1 MRSLDEFL
9 DANGDKKHYG
19 RIVEVKGLQSE
30 VEFMSSPNQ
39 LFPFIMGP
47 ETIHHLK
54 GRSAWEIFDFVG
66 YRKHFVVQRLKSGS
80 KFVLILFTG
89 FQDEMKENVDSSN
102 SDRTKPVTATW
113 ENVLTMVEKA
123 SQVVGERVRNVFSM
137 IQTTPFYHYGVD
149 FEQLDSDLLQQVNSF
164 EAFEKSGHDSP
175 AMVRA
180 FLRHT
185 MKLTELYAGDGYC
198 YNDRGER
205 GSKEYLMPR
214 VAISQLVNRSDFFN
228 LSDELNVAEL

>member
-1 MRSLDEFL
+1 MRLLDEFL
-9 DANGDKKHYG
+9 LLHSDQRHYG
-19 RIVEVKGLQSE
+19 RIIEVPKGQSE
-30 VEFMSSPNQ
+30 VEYISTPNQ

-47 ETIHHLK
+47 DSIHHLK

-66 YRKHFVVQRLKSGS
+66 YKKHFVVQRLKSGS

-89 FQDEMKENVDSSN
+89 FLDETKENSDSSH
-102 SDRTKPVTATW
+102 PVPATW
-113 ENVLTMVEKA
+113 ENVLTLVENA
-123 SQVVGERVRNVFSM
+123 SPVVSERVRNVFPT
-137 IQTTPFYHYGVD
+137 IQTTPFYDYSVNL
-149 FEQLDSDLLQQVNSF
+149 EQLDSDLLQQVNSF
-164 EAFEKSGHDSP
+164 EAFEKSGHESP
-175 AMVRA
+175 VMVRA

-185 MKLTELYAGDGYC
+185 MKLMELYAGDGYC

-214 VAISQLVNRSDFFN
+214 VAISQLINRSDFFN